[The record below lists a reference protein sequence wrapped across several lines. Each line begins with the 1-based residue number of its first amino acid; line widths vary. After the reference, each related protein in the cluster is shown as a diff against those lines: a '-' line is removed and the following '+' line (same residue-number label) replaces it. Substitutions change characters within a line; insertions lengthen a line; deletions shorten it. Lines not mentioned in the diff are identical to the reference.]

1 MHSICWV
8 KKNPNEEA
16 NEFPGDTDVLSEDKE
31 TDTWVTRLKWGV
43 GPKGGEFVLT
53 GEDIVTIV
61 GGKIKALY
69 TFLDEK
75 K

>member
-1 MHSICWV
+1 V
-8 KKNPNEEA
+8 KKILKEKA
-16 NEFPGDTDVLSEDKE
+16 DKTKGDVNVLKEDVE

-43 GPKGGEFVLT
+43 GPKGGDFVLT

-69 TFLDEK
+69 AFLDEK
-75 K
+75 